1 MLPQLKP
8 LRILCLFAIVGIT
21 AFIIPITPSITS
33 QMASGN
39 LASKQTLR
47 LLTQFDLIPSNGDLR

>member
-21 AFIIPITPSITS
+21 AFIIPIAPPLTRQI
-33 QMASGN
+33 ASGN